1 MSTNIALLGIPQKL
15 FDEFREGETCVVT
28 KDGITKAKLKDFVD
42 GILVL
47 EISTEFTVLTV
58 KGRLDYMEAQPV
70 ETLLEI
76 VVTKISVPKE
86 WKRLP
91 RIEMYGEVNRRLHL
105 DMLIAEKVARIYSRA
120 IQLSKQMNGT
130 EITAELLGA

>member
-1 MSTNIALLGIPQKL
+1 MSTNTALLGIPQKL
-15 FDEFREGETCVVT
+15 FDEFREGEVCVT
-28 KDGITKAKLKDFVD
+28 KDGITKAKLRDFAD

-47 EISTEFTVLTV
+47 EISPEFTVLTV
-58 KGRLDYMEAQPV
+58 KGRLDYMADQPV

-91 RIEMYGEVNRRLHL
+91 RIEMYGEVNRLLHL

-120 IQLSKQMNGT
+120 IQLSKQMTGT
-130 EITAELLGA
+130 EITAELLGV

>member
-1 MSTNIALLGIPQKL
+1 MSTNTALLGIPQKL
-15 FDEFREGETCVVT
+15 FDEFREGEACVT
-28 KDGITKAKLKDFVD
+28 KDGITKAKLRDFAD
-42 GILVL
+42 GVLVL
-47 EISTEFTVLTV
+47 EISPEFTVLTV
-58 KGRLDYMEAQPV
+58 KGRLDYMADQPV

-91 RIEMYGEVNRRLHL
+91 RIEMYGEVNRLLHL

-120 IQLSKQMNGT
+120 IQLSKQMTGT
-130 EITAELLGA
+130 EITAELLGV